1 MTDRDIAKYAAMLA
15 AGIITQDALLDT
27 LGDDSIVNQIVAA
40 AGAGVVIGAASEV
53 IEDVTDVAMDVV
65 DVINPFNW

>member
-1 MTDRDIAKYAAMLA
+1 MNDRDIAKYAAMLA
-15 AGIITQDALLDT
+15 AGIITQDALLET

-40 AGAGVVIGAASEV
+40 AGAGVVVGAASEV

-65 DVINPFNW
+65 DVINPFSW

>member
-1 MTDRDIAKYAAMLA
+1 MNDRDIAKYAAMLA
-15 AGIITQDALLDT
+15 AGIITQDALLET

-40 AGAGVVIGAASEV
+40 AGAGAVVGAASDV